1 MNYDIIKKPLITEK
15 AMKMGDSRQYAFEVN
30 INANKIEIK
39 QAVEELYEVKVAN
52 VRTLREK
59 SKTRSRFTKRG
70 RIAGKTPMRKK
81 AYVTLKEG
89 YSIEIVSGAEEQ

>member
-70 RIAGKTPMRKK
+70 RITGKTPMRKK

>member
-15 AMKMGDSRQYAFEVN
+15 AMKLGDSRQYAFEVN
-30 INANKIEIK
+30 INSNKIEIK
-39 QAVEELYEVKVAN
+39 KAIEELYEVKVESI
-52 VRTLREK
+52 RTLREK
-59 SKTRSRFTKRG
+59 GKIRSRFTKRG
-70 RIAGKTPMRKK
+70 RVTGKTPRRKK